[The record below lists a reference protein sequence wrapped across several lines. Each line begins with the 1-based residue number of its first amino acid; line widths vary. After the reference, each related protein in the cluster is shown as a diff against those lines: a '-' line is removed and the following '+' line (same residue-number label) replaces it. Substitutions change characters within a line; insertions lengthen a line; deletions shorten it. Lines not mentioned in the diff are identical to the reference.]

1 VAGVKIQEADAKSLL
16 LAQGLPVPPWEVA
29 RTAEEVRA
37 AAQRFLDAGA
47 GRVVVKAQ
55 VLVGGRGKAGGVK
68 LASTAQEASE
78 VAGRI
83 LGMDIKGITVRKVL
97 VGAAAEIVKEFYLG
111 AIIDRA
117 SRRIVLMASAE
128 GGVEIEEVARQNP
141 GAIHRVAADPL
152 LGLLAFQARSLGL
165 AVGLRD
171 PLLNQFVAI
180 AQGLHAT
187 MKANDADLVE
197 VNPLAVVAETAED
210 GAPRERLVCLDAK
223 ITLDDS
229 GLSRHRESEALRD
242 LDEEDPTDAQAR
254 TLGINFIHLDGSIG
268 CMVNGAGLA
277 MTTMDLVK
285 HFGGEPA
292 NFLDVGGGARHET
305 VRGAMELILAD
316 PKVKAIL
323 VNIFGGITRG
333 DEVAAGLIEARAQQS
348 RAVPMVVRIVGTNAV
363 EAARLLQE
371 ARFETATSLDEA
383 AEKAVAMAQGAGR

>member
-1 VAGVKIQEADAKSLL
+1 VKIQEAEAKSLL
-16 LAQGLPVPPWEVA
+16 LAQGLPVPAWKVA
-29 RTAEEVRA
+29 RTPAEVEA
-37 AAQRFLDAGA
+37 AARSFLEAGA

-68 LASTAQEASE
+68 LASSAQEAAE
-78 VAGRI
+78 VGSTI

-97 VGAAAEIVKEFYLG
+97 VGTAADIVKEYYLG

-141 GAIHRVAADPL
+141 GAIHRVSADPD
-152 LGLLAFQARSLGL
+152 LGLLAFQARGLGL
-165 AVGLRD
+165 SIGLRD
-171 PLLNQFVAI
+171 PLLNPFVAI
-180 AQGLHAT
+180 AQGLYAT

-197 VNPLAVVAETAED
+197 VNPLAIVAETSA
-210 GAPRERLVCLDAK
+210 GVPSQRLVCLDAK

-229 GLSRHRESEALRD
+229 GLGRHPGLEALRD
-242 LDEEDPTDAQAR
+242 FDEEDPTDAQAR
-254 TLGINFIHLDGSIG
+254 RLGINFIHLDGTIG

-333 DEVAAGLIEARAQQS
+333 DEVAAGLIEARAQQA
-348 RAVPMVVRIVGTNAV
+348 REVPMVVRIVGTNAA
-363 EAARLLQE
+363 EAARLLTE

-383 AEKAVAMAQGAGR
+383 AEKAVAMAQGATR